1 MARRQALGR
10 GLDDLLTDAM
20 GSRRSVPIDQIAPN
34 PRQPRRAVDGGELGG
49 LVTSI
54 RRHGVLQPLIVT
66 RDAAATGRFVL
77 VAGERR
83 WRAAQ
88 RAGLAEVPVTIVTAD
103 DAARLELA
111 LVENLQRED
120 LPPLDRA
127 RAYRALMQEL
137 DLSQTEVA
145 RRLGMSRPAVANSL
159 RLLELDTESRREL
172 ESGRISEGHARAL
185 LGVPAGL
192 ERARMLEQI
201 VGEGLS
207 VRAAERRAR
216 GSAGAGRRPKNGQA
230 DLELERLA
238 ERLQRRYSTR
248 VSIRGTAE
256 SGRIVIE
263 YYSVDELD
271 TLTGELLGKER
282 FT

>member
-20 GSRRSVPIDQIAPN
+20 GTRRSVPIEQIAPS
-34 PRQPRRAVDGGELGG
+34 PRQPRRAKNGGELGG

-54 RRHGVLQPLIVT
+54 RRHGVLQPVIVT
-66 RDAAATGRFVL
+66 RDAVAAGRFVL

-88 RAGLAEVPVTIVTAD
+88 QAGLAEVPVTIVTAD
-103 DAARLELA
+103 DADRLELA

-120 LPPLDRA
+120 LPALDRA
-127 RAYRALMQEL
+127 EAYRSMIEEF

-159 RLLELDTESRREL
+159 RLLDLDPESRREL
-172 ESGRISEGHARAL
+172 ENGRISEGHARAL
-185 LGVPAGL
+185 LGVAAGPK
-192 ERARMLEQI
+192 RTRMLEQI
-201 VGEGLS
+201 VGEALS
-207 VRAAERRAR
+207 VRAAERRTRRSTGAR
-216 GSAGAGRRPKNGQA
+216 RRSENGQA

-263 YYSVDELD
+263 YYSADELD
-271 TLTGELLGKER
+271 TLTGELLGEER

>member
-159 RLLELDTESRREL
+159 RLLELDAESRREL
-172 ESGRISEGHARAL
+172 EGGRISEGHARAL

-201 VGEGLS
+201 VGEALS

-216 GSAGAGRRPKNGQA
+216 GSAGVGRRPRNGQA

-248 VSIRGTAE
+248 VAIRGTAE

-263 YYSVDELD
+263 YYSADELD

>member
-172 ESGRISEGHARAL
+172 EGGRISEGHARAL

-201 VGEGLS
+201 VGEALS

-248 VSIRGTAE
+248 VLIRGTAK

-263 YYSVDELD
+263 YYSADELD
-271 TLTGELLGKER
+271 TLAGELLGKER

>member
-66 RDAAATGRFVL
+66 RDAAAIGRFVL

>member
-172 ESGRISEGHARAL
+172 ESGRISEGHGRAL

-201 VGEGLS
+201 VGEALS

-216 GSAGAGRRPKNGQA
+216 GSAGAGRRPKNGEA

-238 ERLQRRYSTR
+238 GRLQRRYSTR

-263 YYSVDELD
+263 YYSADELD

>member
-34 PRQPRRAVDGGELGG
+34 PWQPRRAVDGGELGG
-49 LVTSI
+49 LVTSV

-201 VGEGLS
+201 VGEALS

-248 VSIRGTAE
+248 VAIRGTAE

-263 YYSVDELD
+263 YYSADELD

>member
-34 PRQPRRAVDGGELGG
+34 PQQPRRAVDGGELGG

-66 RDAAATGRFVL
+66 RDATVTGRFVL

-201 VGEGLS
+201 VGEALS

-216 GSAGAGRRPKNGQA
+216 GSGGAGRRPKNGQA

-263 YYSVDELD
+263 YYSADELD

>member
-34 PRQPRRAVDGGELGG
+34 PRQPRRAVEGGELGG

-66 RDAAATGRFVL
+66 RDAAVTGRFVL

-103 DAARLELA
+103 EAARLELA

-172 ESGRISEGHARAL
+172 ESGRISEGHGRAL

-201 VGEGLS
+201 VGEALS

-248 VSIRGTAE
+248 VSIRGTAK

-263 YYSVDELD
+263 YYSADELE

>member
-172 ESGRISEGHARAL
+172 EGGRISEGHARAL

-201 VGEGLS
+201 VGEALS

-248 VSIRGTAE
+248 VLIRGTAK

-263 YYSVDELD
+263 YYSADELD

>member
-1 MARRQALGR
+1 MAGRQALGR

-20 GSRRSVPIDQIAPN
+20 GARRSVPIDQIEPS
-34 PRQPRRAVDGGELGG
+34 PRQPRRARNGGELGG

-66 RDAAATGRFVL
+66 RDTGSAGRFVL

-83 WRAAQ
+83 WRAAGE
-88 RAGLAEVPVTIVTAD
+88 AGLAEVPVTIVTAD
-103 DAARLELA
+103 DADRLELA

-120 LPPLDRA
+120 LPALDRA
-127 RAYRALMQEL
+127 QAYRAMMEEF
-137 DLSQTEVA
+137 DLSQAEVA

-159 RLLELDTESRREL
+159 RLLDLDPQSRHEL
-172 ESGRISEGHARAL
+172 ENGRISEGHARAL
-185 LGVPAGL
+185 LGVEAGPK
-192 ERARMLEQI
+192 RTRVLEQI
-201 VGEGLS
+201 ADETLS
-207 VRAAERRAR
+207 VRATERRAR
-216 GSAGAGRRPKNGQA
+216 RSTGARRRSENGQA

-256 SGRIVIE
+256 AGRIVIE
-263 YYSVDELD
+263 YYSADELD
-271 TLTGELLGKER
+271 TLTGELLDEER

>member
-201 VGEGLS
+201 VGEALS

-216 GSAGAGRRPKNGQA
+216 GSAGAGRRPRNGQA

-248 VSIRGTAE
+248 VAIRGTAE

-263 YYSVDELD
+263 YYSTDELD

>member
-172 ESGRISEGHARAL
+172 EGGRISEGHARAL

-201 VGEGLS
+201 VGEALS

-248 VSIRGTAE
+248 VLIRGTAK

-263 YYSVDELD
+263 YYSADELE